1 MMTDVS
7 HSHPDLATIR
17 RTHRTLEP
25 FHGIVYFAPE
35 AAEAYATLGVTGA
48 AGYFASRS
56 AALGA
61 VPSQVIAATFFNFN
75 PDLVT
80 SSMAGVWDH
89 ADPSRLLDA
98 RLDAVDSALR
108 RILGEDVIGSEEM
121 ARAAELAQLPAR
133 AAAHHLAGRPLFAAH
148 AALPWPTDPHLVLW
162 LAVTLMREFRGDA
175 HIAALL
181 TAGLDGLDAL
191 VVHAASG
198 NVPEAFLK
206 LTRGWSDEDW
216 QDAVDLHRETGWLD
230 ESGMGLSELGT
241 QLREEIEMATDRGSA
256 LPWMTLGEE
265 GCQELR
271 SLVRPWSKKLSDEMF
286 ASFTK

>member
-1 MMTDVS
+1 MTDAS
-7 HSHPDLATIR
+7 HSHPELATIR
-17 RTHRTLEP
+17 QIHRTLDP
-25 FHGIVYFAPE
+25 YHAMVYFAPE
-35 AAEAYATLGVTGA
+35 ATKAYGALGVTGA

-80 SSMAGVWDH
+80 SAMAGVWDH
-89 ADPSRLLDA
+89 ADPSQLLDA
-98 RLDAVDSALR
+98 RLNAVDTALR
-108 RILGEDVIGSEEM
+108 RILGDDVLGGEDM
-121 ARAAELAQLPAR
+121 ARAAELAQAPAR
-133 AAAHHLAGRPLFAAH
+133 EATHHLAGRPLFAAH
-148 AALPWPTDPHLVLW
+148 AALGWPNDPHLVLW
-162 LAVTLMREFRGDA
+162 HAVTLLREFRGDA

-198 NVPEAFLK
+198 NAPEAFLK
-206 LTRGWSDEDW
+206 RTRGWSDEDW
-216 QDAVDLHRETGWLD
+216 QEAVDIHRETGWLD
-230 ESGMGLSELGT
+230 ETGTGLSGLGV
-241 QLREEIEMATDRGSA
+241 QLREEIEVATDRGSA
-256 LPWMTLGEE
+256 LPWMTLGED

-271 SLVRPWSKKLSDEMF
+271 NLVKPWSKKLSDEMF